1 MEKGI
6 IVGVNTNTL
15 NETKFN
21 EEIEELKNLC
31 FACNIE
37 IIDQVTQNRETFDN
51 RTYVGKG
58 KIDEIKLCIQSL
70 DVECVVFNDE
80 LLPSQIFNLE
90 KLLEITIYDRTF
102 IILEIFKR
110 RAQTREAQLQ
120 VEIASLNYLLPRLAG
135 LRSGLSR
142 QRGAGGGFAHGR
154 GSGEKKLELDRRL
167 TTDKIVSLKRELA
180 ELTQLRK
187 QQRIKREKNDLGVVS
202 LVGYTNSGK
211 SSTLNAI
218 LKHSKGIKKEVFEK
232 DMLFATLET
241 STRSIITDNDAHFL
255 LTDTVGFVN
264 KLPHHLVESFKSTL
278 EEIKES
284 DLIIH
289 VVDSHNPN
297 FEEQI
302 ETTNKVLKDI
312 GVENIPFIYA
322 FNKTDLNDNYF
333 FIPQKYYPSITIS
346 AKEDVN
352 ITRLIKLIE
361 DSLFED
367 YKLYTLYVPYN
378 ELSKLEEIKKN
389 SIDFEISYNDN
400 GAVFKGKVSDKV
412 LKLITKYQK
421 EPE

>member
-6 IVGVNTNTL
+6 IVGVNTN
-15 NETKFN
+15 ETNSEKFID
-21 EEIEELKNLC
+21 EIEELKNLC

-37 IIDQVTQNRETFDN
+37 IVDQVTQNRDFIDN

-70 DVECVVFNDE
+70 DIECVVFNDE
-80 LLPSQIFNLE
+80 LLPSQISNLE

-120 VEIASLNYLLPRLAG
+120 VEIASLNYLLPRLIG
-135 LRSGLSR
+135 LRAGLSR

-167 TTDKIVSLKRELA
+167 TTDKIVGLKRELA
-180 ELTQLRK
+180 ELTNLRK
-187 QQRIKREKNDLGVVS
+187 QQRIKREKNNIPTVS

-241 STRSIITDNDAHFL
+241 STRSIITEDDAHFL

-284 DLIIH
+284 DLIVH

-346 AKEDVN
+346 SKEYTN
-352 ITRLIKLIE
+352 INRLIKLIT
-361 DSLFED
+361 DNLFSD
-367 YKLYTLYVPYN
+367 FKKCILHIPYN
-378 ELSKLEEIKKN
+378 ELSSLETIKRSSIEYEITY
-389 SIDFEISYNDN
+389 DDD
-400 GAVFKGKVSDKV
+400 GAIFNGKVGIKAS
-412 LKLITKYQK
+412 KLIDKYTKM
-421 EPE
+421 PD

>member
-6 IVGVNTNTL
+6 IVGVNTNQAN
-15 NETKFN
+15 NEKFI
-21 EEIEELKNLC
+21 EELEELKNLC

-37 IIDQVTQNRETFDN
+37 IVDQVTQNRDYIDN

-80 LLPSQIFNLE
+80 LLPSQISNLE

-120 VEIASLNYLLPRLAG
+120 VEIASLNYLLPRLIG
-135 LRSGLSR
+135 LRAGLSR

-167 TTDKIVSLKRELA
+167 TTDKIVGLKRELA

-187 QQRIKREKNDLGVVS
+187 QQRIKREKNDIPTVS

-218 LKHSKGIKKEVFEK
+218 LKYSKGVKKEVFEK

-241 STRSIITDNDAHFL
+241 STRSIITEDDAHFL

-302 ETTNKVLKDI
+302 ETTDKVLKDI

-322 FNKTDLNDNYF
+322 FNKTDLIDHYF

-346 AKEDVN
+346 AKEDIN
-352 ITRLIKLIE
+352 INRLIKLIT
-361 DSLFED
+361 DNLFSE
-367 YKLYTLYVPYN
+367 YQKCELHVPYN
-378 ELSKLEEIKKN
+378 ELSYLEDIKRN
-389 SIDFEISYNDN
+389 SIEFEITYDEE
-400 GAVFKGKVSDKV
+400 GAIFKGKVGNKV
-412 LKLITKYQK
+412 TKLIDKYK
-421 EPE
+421 KNI

>member
-6 IVGVNTNTL
+6 IVGVNTNQT
-15 NETKFN
+15 NNDKFI
-21 EEIEELKNLC
+21 EELEELKNLC

-37 IIDQVTQNRETFDN
+37 IIDQVTQNRDYIDN

-80 LLPSQIFNLE
+80 LLPSQISNLE

-120 VEIASLNYLLPRLAG
+120 VEIASLNYLLPRLIG
-135 LRSGLSR
+135 LRAGLSR

-167 TTDKIVSLKRELA
+167 TTDKIVGLKRELA

-187 QQRIKREKNDLGVVS
+187 QQRIKREKNDIPTVS

-218 LKHSKGIKKEVFEK
+218 LKYSKGIRKEVFEK

-241 STRSIITDNDAHFL
+241 STRSIITEDDAHFL

-284 DLIIH
+284 DLIVH

-322 FNKTDLNDNYF
+322 FNKTDLIDHYF

-346 AKEDVN
+346 AKEDIN
-352 ITRLIKLIE
+352 INRLIKLIT
-361 DSLFED
+361 DNLFSD
-367 YKLYTLYVPYN
+367 YQKCTLHVPYN
-378 ELSKLEEIKKN
+378 ELSLLEDIKRNSIEFEITYDEVGAIFNGKVGNKVSKLIDKYKIKK
-389 SIDFEISYNDN
+389 
-400 GAVFKGKVSDKV
+400 
-412 LKLITKYQK
+412 
-421 EPE
+421 

>member
-6 IVGVNTNTL
+6 IVGVNTNQTN
-15 NETKFN
+15 NEKFI
-21 EEIEELKNLC
+21 EELEELKNLC

-37 IIDQVTQNRETFDN
+37 IVDQVTQNRDYIDN

-80 LLPSQIFNLE
+80 LLPSQISNLE

-120 VEIASLNYLLPRLAG
+120 VEIASLNYLLPRLIG
-135 LRSGLSR
+135 LRAGLSR

-167 TTDKIVSLKRELA
+167 TTDKIVGLKRELA

-187 QQRIKREKNDLGVVS
+187 QQRIKREKNDIPTVS

-218 LKHSKGIKKEVFEK
+218 LKYSKGVKKEVFEK

-241 STRSIITDNDAHFL
+241 STRSIITEDDAHFL

-284 DLIIH
+284 DLIVH

-322 FNKTDLNDNYF
+322 FNKIDLIDHYF

-346 AKEDVN
+346 AKEDIN
-352 ITRLIKLIE
+352 INRLIKLIT
-361 DSLFED
+361 DNLFSE
-367 YKLYTLYVPYN
+367 YQKCTLHVPYN
-378 ELSKLEEIKKN
+378 ELSYLEDIKRN
-389 SIDFEISYNDN
+389 SIEFEITYDEE
-400 GAVFKGKVSDKV
+400 GAIFKGKVGNKV
-412 LKLITKYQK
+412 TKLIDKYK
-421 EPE
+421 KNI

>member
-6 IVGVNTNTL
+6 IVGVNTNQT
-15 NETKFN
+15 NNDKFI
-21 EEIEELKNLC
+21 EELEELKNLC

-37 IIDQVTQNRETFDN
+37 IIDQVTQNRDYIDN

-70 DVECVVFNDE
+70 DAECVVFNDE
-80 LLPSQIFNLE
+80 LLPSQISNLE

-120 VEIASLNYLLPRLAG
+120 VEIASLNYLLPRLIG
-135 LRSGLSR
+135 LRAGLSR

-167 TTDKIVSLKRELA
+167 TTDKIVALKRELA

-187 QQRIKREKNDLGVVS
+187 QQRIKREKNDIPTVS

-218 LKHSKGIKKEVFEK
+218 LKYSKGIRKEVFEK

-241 STRSIITDNDAHFL
+241 STRSIITEDDAHFL

-284 DLIIH
+284 DLIVH

-322 FNKTDLNDNYF
+322 FNKTDLIDHYF

-346 AKEDVN
+346 AKEDIN
-352 ITRLIKLIE
+352 INRLIKLIT
-361 DSLFED
+361 DNLFSE
-367 YKLYTLYVPYN
+367 YQKCTLHVPYN
-378 ELSKLEEIKKN
+378 ELSLLEDIKRN
-389 SIDFEISYNDN
+389 SIEFEITYDEV
-400 GAVFKGKVSDKV
+400 GAIFKGKVGNKV
-412 LKLITKYQK
+412 SKLIDKYK
-421 EPE
+421 IKK

>member
-6 IVGVNTNTL
+6 IVGVNTNQT
-15 NETKFN
+15 NNDKFI
-21 EEIEELKNLC
+21 EELEELKNLC

-37 IIDQVTQNRETFDN
+37 IIDQVTQNRDYIDN

-70 DVECVVFNDE
+70 DAECVVFNDE
-80 LLPSQIFNLE
+80 LLPSQISNLE

-120 VEIASLNYLLPRLAG
+120 VEIASLNYLLPRLIG
-135 LRSGLSR
+135 LRAGLSR

-167 TTDKIVSLKRELA
+167 TTDKIVGLKRELA

-187 QQRIKREKNDLGVVS
+187 QQRIKREKNDIPTVS

-218 LKHSKGIKKEVFEK
+218 LKHSKGIRKEVFEK

-241 STRSIITDNDAHFL
+241 STRSIITEDDAHFL

-284 DLIIH
+284 DLIVH

-322 FNKTDLNDNYF
+322 FNKTDLIDHYF

-346 AKEDVN
+346 AKEDIN
-352 ITRLIKLIE
+352 INRLIKLIT
-361 DSLFED
+361 DNLFSE
-367 YKLYTLYVPYN
+367 YQKCTLHVPYN
-378 ELSKLEEIKKN
+378 ELSLLEDIKRNSIEFEITYDEVGAIFNGKVGNKVSKLIDKYKIKK
-389 SIDFEISYNDN
+389 
-400 GAVFKGKVSDKV
+400 
-412 LKLITKYQK
+412 
-421 EPE
+421 

>member
-6 IVGVNTNTL
+6 IVGVNTNQT
-15 NETKFN
+15 NTDKFI
-21 EEIEELKNLC
+21 EELEELKNLC

-37 IIDQVTQNRETFDN
+37 IIDQVTQNRDYIDN

-80 LLPSQIFNLE
+80 LLPSQISNLE

-120 VEIASLNYLLPRLAG
+120 VEIASLNYLLPRLIG
-135 LRSGLSR
+135 LRAGLSR

-167 TTDKIVSLKRELA
+167 TTDKIVGLKRELA

-187 QQRIKREKNDLGVVS
+187 QQRIKREKNDIPTVS

-218 LKHSKGIKKEVFEK
+218 LKHSKGIRKEVFEK

-241 STRSIITDNDAHFL
+241 STRSIITEDDAHFL

-284 DLIIH
+284 DLIVH

-322 FNKTDLNDNYF
+322 FNKTDLIDHYF

-346 AKEDVN
+346 AKEDIN
-352 ITRLIKLIE
+352 INRLIKLIT
-361 DSLFED
+361 DNLFSE
-367 YKLYTLYVPYN
+367 YQKCTLHVPYN
-378 ELSKLEEIKKN
+378 ELSLLEDIKRN
-389 SIDFEISYNDN
+389 SIEFEITYDEV
-400 GAVFKGKVSDKV
+400 GAIFKGKVGNKV
-412 LKLITKYQK
+412 SKLIDKYEIK
-421 EPE
+421 K

>member
-6 IVGVNTNTL
+6 IVGVNTNQTN
-15 NETKFN
+15 NEKFI
-21 EEIEELKNLC
+21 EELEELKNLC

-37 IIDQVTQNRETFDN
+37 IVDQVTQNRDYIDN

-80 LLPSQIFNLE
+80 LLPSQISNLE

-120 VEIASLNYLLPRLAG
+120 VEIASLNYLLPRLIG
-135 LRSGLSR
+135 LRAGLSR

-167 TTDKIVSLKRELA
+167 TTDKIVGLKRELA

-187 QQRIKREKNDLGVVS
+187 QQRIKREKNDIPTVS

-218 LKHSKGIKKEVFEK
+218 LKYSKGVKKEVFEK

-241 STRSIITDNDAHFL
+241 STRSIITEDDAHFL

-284 DLIIH
+284 DLIVH

-322 FNKTDLNDNYF
+322 FNKTDLIDHYF

-346 AKEDVN
+346 AKEDIN
-352 ITRLIKLIE
+352 INRLIKLIT
-361 DSLFED
+361 DNLFSE
-367 YKLYTLYVPYN
+367 YQKCTLHVPYN
-378 ELSKLEEIKKN
+378 ELSYLEDIKRN
-389 SIDFEISYNDN
+389 SIEFEITYDEE
-400 GAVFKGKVSDKV
+400 GAIFKGKVGNKV
-412 LKLITKYQK
+412 TKLIEKYK
-421 EPE
+421 KNI

>member
-6 IVGVNTNTL
+6 IVGVNTNQTN
-15 NETKFN
+15 NEKFI
-21 EEIEELKNLC
+21 EELEELKNLC

-37 IIDQVTQNRETFDN
+37 IVDQVTQNRDYIDN

-80 LLPSQIFNLE
+80 LLPSQISNLE

-120 VEIASLNYLLPRLAG
+120 VEIASLNYLLPRLIG
-135 LRSGLSR
+135 LRAGLSR

-167 TTDKIVSLKRELA
+167 TTDKIVGLKRELA

-187 QQRIKREKNDLGVVS
+187 QQRIKREKNDIPTVS

-218 LKHSKGIKKEVFEK
+218 LKYSKGVKKEVFEK

-241 STRSIITDNDAHFL
+241 STRSIITEDDAHFL

-284 DLIIH
+284 DLIVH

-322 FNKTDLNDNYF
+322 FNKTDLIDHYF

-346 AKEDVN
+346 AKEDIN
-352 ITRLIKLIE
+352 INRLIKLIT
-361 DSLFED
+361 DNLFSE
-367 YKLYTLYVPYN
+367 YQKCELHVPYN
-378 ELSKLEEIKKN
+378 ELSYLEDIKRN
-389 SIDFEISYNDN
+389 SIEFEITYDEE
-400 GAVFKGKVSDKV
+400 GAIFKGKVGNKV
-412 LKLITKYQK
+412 TKLIEKYK
-421 EPE
+421 KNI